1 MRAGRRDQ
9 APRSSAAIWVV
20 AIWVVVS
27 TAAHRPFAVGM
38 TRKTDRGL
46 RCKILVRPDAIRTRM
61 KTLSSAATGK
71 SSAPSRPASS
81 AGQGKLSRNGRF
93 QARRATLAKQH
104 GQTTLASA
112 AAWRACG
119 LDQVAGVAP
128 GADPHGLHGRR
139 LPTCRSASRR
149 QLFAGSTGLQ
159 LAEQTVHP
167 PGPVGAVGLFGEAI
181 GLQDVADLPARADDL
196 KADTP

>member
-27 TAAHRPFAVGM
+27 TAAHRPFAAGM

-71 SSAPSRPASS
+71 SSAAGRPASS

-128 GADPHGLHGRR
+128 APILMVRMDGGCRHADLHPGGSYSQDQPGFNSPSRLSIRR
-139 LPTCRSASRR
+139 V
-149 QLFAGSTGLQ
+149 Q
-159 LAEQTVHP
+159 LALSVF
-167 PGPVGAVGLFGEAI
+167 L
-181 GLQDVADLPARADDL
+181 ARPSACRTSRTCPR
-196 KADTP
+196 APTI